1 MCIQA
6 IASTYT
12 MCIQAL
18 ASTYTM
24 CIQALPILYTTP
36 CIVIGRAQC
45 DPSDPAHY
53 VGTLYILCW
62 EYKVYIRPIFQ
73 VYGTVLGRVQPDPS
87 HPAHLEQLRGCR
99 PHL

>member
-24 CIQALPILYTTP
+24 CIQALPITKLKNSHLDAIITGAVASLN
-36 CIVIGRAQC
+36 IANLSRE
-45 DPSDPAHY
+45 SD
-53 VGTLYILCW
+53 T
-62 EYKVYIRPIFQ
+62 
-73 VYGTVLGRVQPDPS
+73 
-87 HPAHLEQLRGCR
+87 
-99 PHL
+99 

>member
-24 CIQALPILYTTP
+24 CIQALPKKI
-36 CIVIGRAQC
+36 AQKTRKFVNIWNH
-45 DPSDPAHY
+45 DKKA
-53 VGTLYILCW
+53 
-62 EYKVYIRPIFQ
+62 
-73 VYGTVLGRVQPDPS
+73 
-87 HPAHLEQLRGCR
+87 
-99 PHL
+99 

>member
-24 CIQALPILYTTP
+24 CIQALPKMKHID
-36 CIVIGRAQC
+36 VWQ
-45 DPSDPAHY
+45 
-53 VGTLYILCW
+53 
-62 EYKVYIRPIFQ
+62 K
-73 VYGTVLGRVQPDPS
+73 
-87 HPAHLEQLRGCR
+87 
-99 PHL
+99 

>member
-24 CIQALPILYTTP
+24 CIQALPFFFGTE
-36 CIVIGRAQC
+36 IGGA
-45 DPSDPAHY
+45 S
-53 VGTLYILCW
+53 
-62 EYKVYIRPIFQ
+62 E
-73 VYGTVLGRVQPDPS
+73 
-87 HPAHLEQLRGCR
+87 
-99 PHL
+99 

>member
-24 CIQALPILYTTP
+24 CIQALPLIKVYDSYTKANKPMVFNEGNQLFWHTFFTNWDRKYNTLYT
-36 CIVIGRAQC
+36 I
-45 DPSDPAHY
+45 Y
-53 VGTLYILCW
+53 
-62 EYKVYIRPIFQ
+62 
-73 VYGTVLGRVQPDPS
+73 TVLKV
-87 HPAHLEQLRGCR
+87 
-99 PHL
+99 